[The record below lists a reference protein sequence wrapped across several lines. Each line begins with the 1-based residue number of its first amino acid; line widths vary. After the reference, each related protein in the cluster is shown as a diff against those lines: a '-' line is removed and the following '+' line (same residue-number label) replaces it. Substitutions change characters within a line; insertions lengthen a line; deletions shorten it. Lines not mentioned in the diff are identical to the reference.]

1 MLWGH
6 WLRIN
11 FKKVLILLLWE
22 MKKVVKILIFFSFP
36 IKTFFNWII
45 NQCPTTFVNMTLNKL
60 GQIEYYFWFKF
71 ACAQTKS
78 KVKGIINYRNILA
91 FIKMKMLTNDLRALI
106 NNLFKENFYGKKKL
120 IFWQFFFSIKVV
132 SKLS

>member
-1 MLWGH
+1 MRGGAGMGQEKSM
-6 WLRIN
+6 RGGGED
-11 FKKVLILLLWE
+11 LILRPRPAPLPSLC
-22 MKKVVKILIFFSFP
+22 P
-36 IKTFFNWII
+36 ITL
-45 NQCPTTFVNMTLNKL
+45 VNMTLNKL

-120 IFWQFFFSIKVV
+120 IF
-132 SKLS
+132 